1 MLILLHFLLF
11 YLSPDSL
18 VSFERFSMCSILRLA
33 RGESELLGGFR
44 IFAEMKVRAPIWE
57 VERGEPEG
65 IV

>member
-1 MLILLHFLLF
+1 MLILLHFLVF
-11 YLSPDSL
+11 YISPDSL

-33 RGESELLGGFR
+33 GGESELGSFR